1 MRRYRTTWFVG
12 LAIGLTVVSGLFLSA
27 WRLNA
32 MPEVPQPITLE
43 VGDGVTYGVAVDSE
57 TLELIAG
64 VEYDYTSPTGIRAYV
79 ALNQEALV
87 QLENTGVKTL
97 QVQVVFNHPLPQA
110 DFEHFVA
117 ETSLDVESYSL
128 RAVEANGQ
136 RVTIYGGP
144 DGARLVPADLL
155 DQIITDVQE
164 RGAGRLQGWITVEGT
179 LPIANARQVSAH
191 PDVFLLDVME
201 TVVSRSLT
209 REQLAETGLPRDTQ
223 RAYLTG
229 KARPPFSRPPLFW
242 SLEDLGLVRSV
253 SQ

>member
-12 LAIGLTVVSGLFLSA
+12 LAIALTIVSSLFLFA

-32 MPEVPQPITLE
+32 MSQVPQPITLE
-43 VGDGVTYGVAVDSE
+43 VGDGVTYGVAVDPE
-57 TLELIAG
+57 TLELIGG

-87 QLENTGVKTL
+87 QLENTGAKTL
-97 QVQVVFNHPLPQA
+97 QVQVVFKRPLSQA
-110 DFEHFVA
+110 DFERFVA

-128 RAVEANGQ
+128 WAVEADGQ

-155 DQIITDVQE
+155 DQIITDVQK
-164 RGAGRLQGWITVEGT
+164 RGAGRLQGWITAEGN
-179 LPIANARQVSAH
+179 LSIANARQVSAH

-201 TVVSRSLT
+201 TIVNRSLT
-209 REQLAETGLPRDTQ
+209 REKLAEMGLPKDVQ
-223 RAYLTG
+223 QAYLTG
-229 KARPPFSRPPLFW
+229 QIRVSFNRPPLFW
-242 SLEDLGLVRSV
+242 FLEDLGLVRSV
-253 SQ
+253 LQ